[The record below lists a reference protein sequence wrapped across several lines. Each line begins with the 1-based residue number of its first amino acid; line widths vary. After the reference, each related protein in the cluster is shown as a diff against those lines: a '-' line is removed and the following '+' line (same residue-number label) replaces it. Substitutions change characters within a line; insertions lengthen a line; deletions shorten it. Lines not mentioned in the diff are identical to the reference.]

1 MSSACH
7 MAISS
12 AATFDRIVHLAH
24 RRAREAIARNQLR
37 HGEFRAC
44 AYCRRGA
51 CILCPGTGSAWD
63 GSGPMGFSGI
73 SKVQVMASRS
83 PLRKITD
90 SEFDSDPPAEIA
102 GLLEATH
109 FGHLRRSAGARGIQ
123 TGHNRHEDDRTRH
136 SARHL
141 ARGPGRRL
149 RRPAR
154 MQRKPRLP
162 NAFRHRSAN
171 QRRGSLWLLKHPDPQ
186 LAEDGHGPLSVSDRS
201 SARPVAPHR
210 SWPQP
215 VSQAVAS
222 RY

>member
-1 MSSACH
+1 
-7 MAISS
+7 
-12 AATFDRIVHLAH
+12 
-24 RRAREAIARNQLR
+24 
-37 HGEFRAC
+37 
-44 AYCRRGA
+44 
-51 CILCPGTGSAWD
+51 
-63 GSGPMGFSGI
+63 
-73 SKVQVMASRS
+73 MASRS

-109 FGHLRRSAGARGIQ
+109 FGHLRRSVGARGIQ
-123 TGHNRHEDDRTRH
+123 TGRNRHEDDRTRR

-171 QRRGSLWLLKHPDPQ
+171 QRRGSRWLLKHPDPQ

-201 SARPVAPHR
+201 ACRTTPLLAAAGLTGGGIALLSLSRLEPLAIALTIAGVAGLLWSRR
-210 SWPQP
+210 S
-215 VSQAVAS
+215 S
-222 RY
+222 RTSGCGATGGCNGTTENQITPCGCANR